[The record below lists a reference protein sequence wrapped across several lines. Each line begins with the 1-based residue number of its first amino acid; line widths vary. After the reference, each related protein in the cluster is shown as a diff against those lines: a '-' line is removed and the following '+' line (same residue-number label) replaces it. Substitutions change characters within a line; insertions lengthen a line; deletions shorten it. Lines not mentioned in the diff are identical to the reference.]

1 MSKDK
6 ALPMKKGDLHRLW
19 ASNHVEHD
27 SGIRKKNPTKD
38 TTQRLAFSSD
48 TNNIIGFT
56 PIKTLPK
63 PQEITEEQL
72 RAVTRDGK
80 DLIYVAL
87 AHVALSR
94 GKWVLKEEA

>member
-1 MSKDK
+1 MSKNGGQGAITNATTCQK
-6 ALPMKKGDLHRLW
+6 I
-19 ASNHVEHD
+19 ASAN
-27 SGIRKKNPTKD
+27 T
-38 TTQRLAFSSD
+38 
-48 TNNIIGFT
+48 IIGFT